1 MSRRLPLALAL
12 LVAACAAQPPAGP
25 GPWTGYQPR
34 TTAHLTGSVAVNPL
48 GYRPRSGVPPQ
59 GSVRDVPGYV
69 TNALKAELRRAG
81 AGLDSK
87 RCVLDG
93 TIRDFKVDPAGAEQH
108 YGVDIHYVL
117 TVGRTVEFDQAF
129 GTTFTVAR
137 GQSVDRAVDDAI
149 AKNLNFLLK
158 DDWFQTLLVRECSGR
173 A

>member
-1 MSRRLPLALAL
+1 MPRRLPLALAF
-12 LVAACAAQPPAGP
+12 LVAACAVQPPGP
-25 GPWTGYQPR
+25 GPRTGYQPR
-34 TTAHLTGSVAVNPL
+34 TTTHLTGSIAVNPM
-48 GYRPRSGVPPQ
+48 GYQPRGGVAPQ
-59 GSVRDVPGYV
+59 GSVRDVSGYV

-81 AGLDSK
+81 AGLNSA

-93 TIRDFKVDPAGAEQH
+93 TIRDFKVDRAGAEEH
-108 YGVDIHYVL
+108 YGVDIRYVL
-117 TVGRTVEFDQAF
+117 TVGNTVEFDQAF

>member
-1 MSRRLPLALAL
+1 MLRRLPLAFAL
-12 LVAACAAQPPAGP
+12 LVAACATQPVSGP
-25 GPWTGYQPR
+25 RTGYQPQ
-34 TTAHLTGSVAVNPL
+34 TTAHLTGAVAVNPMD
-48 GYRPRSGVPPQ
+48 YRPRSGVAPQ

-81 AGLDSK
+81 AGLNSS
-87 RCVLDG
+87 RCVLDA
-93 TIRDFKVDPAGAEQH
+93 TVRDFKVDRAGAEEH

-117 TVGRTVEFDQAF
+117 AVGGNVQFDQAF

-158 DDWFQTLLVRECSGR
+158 DDWFATLLLRECSGR